1 MSNSSNSN
9 SSTVLLDPPP
19 SLSNLPLLPGNNPK
33 SREYIPP
40 PPPTQS
46 SPQPSVSQSQINTKP
61 LKRNNNVTPKQLG
74 KPNQNNQN
82 NQNTQRNTRS
92 KINPN
97 SSPMNRFLNNPTTPS
112 QANIPNNAPK
122 LNNNNR
128 PKLSRNLSK
137 TTNNIPEPKQNNNNN
152 LPKPKATINLP
163 KATNNLPKQ
172 RTNNNIPKPKATN
185 NLPKAS
191 NNIKKNNKVNNTQNN
206 TNNEQ
211 TFNSFSVPF
220 PKLEYK
226 LPDRFKKIGDMNTS
240 NTAKAGVAIGSVIVL
255 ILVFLSLILL
265 TK

>member
-9 SSTVLLDPPP
+9 SSTVLLNRPQQ
-19 SLSNLPLLPGNNPK
+19 N
-33 SREYIPP
+33 
-40 PPPTQS
+40 QS
-46 SPQPSVSQSQINTKP
+46 SLQPSVSQSQINTNP
-61 LKRNNNVTPKQLG
+61 LKRNNNITPKQLD

-92 KINPN
+92 KVNPN

-128 PKLSRNLSK
+128 PKLNSNLLK
-137 TTNNIPEPKQNNNNN
+137 TSNNLPKLSNNNAPKQTINNAPKPRTNNNNNASKLTNNVPKSRTNNNISEPKPTNNN
-152 LPKPKATINLP
+152 LPKPKATNNNAL
-163 KATNNLPKQ
+163 KAT
-172 RTNNNIPKPKATN
+172 
-185 NLPKAS
+185 
-191 NNIKKNNKVNNTQNN
+191 NNIKKNNQVNNTQNN

-255 ILVFLSLILL
+255 ILVFLSLVLL